1 MDGHGFPDT
10 EQLLQFLKK
19 LKEVFDVCDE
29 DADGF
34 IRVEHFVDLG
44 LQFGQGE
51 EVKKLTKYLDPHA
64 LGKITFKE
72 FCHGVFA
79 IKGCEEILKN
89 ALGARTLPCR
99 QYDTDNGYYYQRGEE
114 ALGPPIVVC
123 PQPCADCELFPDD
136 DGMTLT
142 QREAHESDMDSA
154 IESTHGSELSE
165 GGRPE
170 DKEEG
175 LGGLFLP
182 GDNSGRRSGQLN
194 PSVTS
199 GLSTHS
205 TASLVSSEEQFE
217 DYGEGEDVDCTP
229 SSPCPDD
236 ETRTNGYSD
245 LGSSVSSSAGQTPRK
260 MRHLYNSEL
269 LDVYCSQC
277 CKKVNLLNDLEARL
291 KNLKANSP
299 NRKITSTAFGRQL
312 FHNSNFSSSNG
323 STEDLFRDSIDSCDN
338 DITEKVSYLEKKV
351 TELENDSL
359 MSGDLKSKLKQENT
373 QLVHRVHE
381 LEEQMKDQEA
391 RAEQTLEEELR
402 RHREAYSKMEREKS
416 TEIELLSNRVQQLE
430 EENGEMTVNVSR
442 LKSQSEKLDEERQRM
457 TDKLE
462 DTSLRLKDEMDL
474 YRKMM
479 DKLRQNR
486 HEFQKEREAMQEL
499 IEDLRKELEH
509 LQLFKLETERP
520 GRGRSSSSSLSEFNA
535 RTREMELEHEV
546 KRLKQENQK
555 LRDQNDDLNGQILS
569 LSLYEAKN
577 LFATQTK
584 AQSLAAE
591 IDNASRDELM
601 EALKEQ
607 EEINNR
613 LRQYMDKIILAI
625 LDHNPSILEIKQ

>member
-1 MDGHGFPDT
+1 MPAM
-10 EQLLQFLKK
+10 EPASLLRFLRK

-34 IRVEHFVDLG
+34 IRVEHFVALG
-44 LQFGQGE
+44 LQFGQGD
-51 EVKKLTKYLDPHA
+51 EVEKLAKYLDPND
-64 LGKITFKE
+64 LGRINFKD

-79 IKGCEEILKN
+79 IKGCEELLKDVLSPEN
-89 ALGARTLPCR
+89 SGPRHYEP
-99 QYDTDNGYYYQRGEE
+99 QYVDYYYQGGE
-114 ALGPPIVVC
+114 I
-123 PQPCADCELFPDD
+123 QDCAYVDSESAYGDLELFPDD
-136 DGMTLT
+136 DVMTLA
-142 QREAHESDMDSA
+142 QQEVHHESDMDSA
-154 IESTHGSELSE
+154 IESAQSSEASDVC
-165 GGRPE
+165 RN
-170 DKEEG
+170 EEKDSV

-182 GDNSGRRSGQLN
+182 GDN
-194 PSVTS
+194 
-199 GLSTHS
+199 
-205 TASLVSSEEQFE
+205 
-217 DYGEGEDVDCTP
+217 
-229 SSPCPDD
+229 
-236 ETRTNGYSD
+236 
-245 LGSSVSSSAGQTPRK
+245 AGQTPRK
-260 MRHLYNSEL
+260 MRHVYNSEL

-277 CKKVNLLNDLEARL
+277 CKKINLLNDLEARL

-299 NRKITSTAFGRQL
+299 NRKISSTAFGRQL

-338 DITEKVSYLEKKV
+338 DITEKVTYLEKKV

-359 MSGDLKSKLKQENT
+359 TNGDLKSKLKQENT

-381 LEEQMKDQEA
+381 LEELLKDQETS
-391 RAEQTLEEELR
+391 AEQTLEEEIK
-402 RHREAYSKMEREKS
+402 RHREAYSKYEKEKG
-416 TEIELLSNRVQQLE
+416 TEIELLNTRVQQLE
-430 EENGEMTVNVSR
+430 EENGELKSTVTR
-442 LKSQSEKLDEERQRM
+442 LKSQTERLDEERQRM
-457 TDKLE
+457 SDRLE

-474 YRKMM
+474 YKRMM

-486 HEFQKEREAMQEL
+486 LEFNKEREATQEL

-509 LQLFKLETERP
+509 LQLYKLECERP
-520 GRGRSSSSSLSEFNA
+520 GRGRSSSSSVSEFNA
-535 RTREMELEHEV
+535 KTREVEMEHEI

-591 IDNASRDELM
+591 IDSASRDELM

-607 EEINNR
+607 EEINYR

-625 LDHNPSILEIKQ
+625 LDHNPSILEIKN